1 MITFKTYLKEAA
13 ANTHMTH
20 IEDLVF
26 DMGVEGTRRAIFFL
40 RDVRDMLSQSSG
52 EKKSVATIK
61 FDGSPAILAGIN
73 PENGKFFVAK
83 KGLFNK
89 NPKLYYSHEDIDADT
104 TGDLAYKLKVAFDEC
119 KKLGIKSGIY
129 QGDILFT
136 QKDLKKEKIDGQDYI
151 TFHPNTIVY
160 AVPENSQLASTIKK
174 ANIGI
179 VWHTS
184 YEGDSLANLSASFG
198 KPITPLFRKTTSS
211 WMEDATFKDVSGAAT
226 FTDAERKQ
234 FDSLLSEIGS
244 LFRSISAQTLNAIHK
259 DSDLLELVHI
269 FNNSKVRA
277 GKRVDD
283 VEKHVDEFY
292 QFIDDR
298 YTKEL
303 QSKKTAKAQDAVSA
317 RRAKILNFFMVHPKQ
332 EIVKI
337 FELNKKIAE
346 AKTILVNKLNKA
358 SSLGTFLKTKNGFRV
373 TAPEGY
379 VAISDNGA
387 VKLVD
392 RLEFSYA
399 NFSPEILRGWTK

>member
-13 ANTHMTH
+13 ANTHLTH
-20 IEDLVF
+20 LEDLVF
-26 DMGVEGTRRAIFFL
+26 DLGVEGTRRAIFFL
-40 RDVRDMLSQSSG
+40 RDVRDMLSQSTG
-52 EKKSVATIK
+52 EKKSVTTIK
-61 FDGSPAILAGIN
+61 FDGSPAIFAGIN

-317 RRAKILNFFMVHPKQ
+317 RRAKILNFFMIHPKQ

-379 VAISDNGA
+379 VAISDHGA

>member
-52 EKKSVATIK
+52 DKKNVATIK

-277 GKRVDD
+277 GKLVDD

-317 RRAKILNFFMVHPKQ
+317 RREKILNFFMIHPKQ

>member
-52 EKKSVATIK
+52 DKKNVATIK

>member
-1 MITFKTYLKEAA
+1 MITFKQYLTEAV
-13 ANTHMTH
+13 NSHMTH

-26 DMGVEGTRRAIFFL
+26 DLGVEGTCRAIFFL
-40 RDVRDMLSQSSG
+40 RDVRDMLAQSTG
-52 EKKSVATIK
+52 TAKQITTK
-61 FDGSPAILAGIN
+61 FDGAPSLLAGIN

-89 NPKLYYSHEDIDADT
+89 NPKLYYSHADIDADT
-104 TGDLAYKLKVAFDEC
+104 SGDLADKLKIAFTEC

-129 QGDILFT
+129 QGDIMFINR
-136 QKDLKKEKIDGQDYI
+136 DLKKEKIDGKNYI

-160 AVPENSQLASTIKK
+160 AVPEESELASKIKK

-184 YEGDSLANLSASFG
+184 YSGDSLASLSATFG
-198 KPITPLFRKTTSS
+198 KPIVEKFNKTQTA
-211 WMEDATFKDVSGAAT
+211 WMEDATFKDVSGVAT
-226 FTDAERKQ
+226 FTDSERKE
-234 FDSLLSEIGS
+234 FDSLLSEIGA

-277 GKRVDD
+277 GKQVDD
-283 VEKHVDEFY
+283 VAKHVDEFY
-292 QFIDDR
+292 EFIDDR

-303 QSKKTAKAQDAVSA
+303 KNKKTAKAQDAVSA
-317 RRAKILNFFMVHPKQ
+317 RRSKILNFFLVHPKQ

-337 FELNKKIAE
+337 FELNKKIAQ
-346 AKTILVNKLNKA
+346 AKQLLINKLNKA
-358 SSLGTFLKTKNGFRV
+358 SSLGTFLKTQNGFKV

-379 VAISDNGA
+379 VAISDQGA

-399 NFSPEILRGWTK
+399 NFSPEILRGWSK

>member
-52 EKKSVATIK
+52 DKKNVATIK

-317 RRAKILNFFMVHPKQ
+317 RRAKILNFFMIHPKQ

>member
-52 EKKSVATIK
+52 DKKNVATIK

-317 RRAKILNFFMVHPKQ
+317 RREKILNFFMIHPKQ